1 MTQADQAIDLRQWVN
16 EGVISVFETML
27 GTKPTGVENQTLPHT
42 QTRICGTVG
51 FGGETVTGGVYL
63 HFPEPMAHTITAT
76 MLGLDPNEPLDE
88 SSINDVIGEVCNMV
102 AGGLKSRL
110 CDAGAVCA
118 VSTPAIIRGSNF
130 QIESTPD
137 IRQEVLQFVC
147 WQHPFQVELHIKF
160 LA

>member
-16 EGVISVFETML
+16 EGVLSVFETML
-27 GTKPTGVENQTLPHT
+27 ATKPTPVENQALPHS
-42 QTRICGTVG
+42 QDRICGSVG
-51 FGGETVTGGVYL
+51 FGGETVTGAVYL
-63 HFPEPMAHTITAT
+63 HFPEPLAQTITAM
-76 MLGLDPNEPLDE
+76 MLGLDPKEAQDE
-88 SSINDVIGEVCNMV
+88 VSVNDVIGELCNMV

-110 CDAGAVCA
+110 CDTGAVCA

-137 IRQEVLQFVC
+137 VRHEVLQYVC